1 MLDNCSYNKI
11 KLMHNLSDI
20 VWFIE
25 KFCEQDSKIS
35 GHRDCQ
41 QAIEA
46 LEADLEKHI
55 SLLREITCKK
65 I

>member
-1 MLDNCSYNKI
+1 MLDNCTYNKI

-25 KFCEQDSKIS
+25 KFCEQDAKVS
-35 GHRDCQ
+35 GHKECHA
-41 QAIEA
+41 AIEA

-55 SLLREITCKK
+55 KILRDNVCKR
-65 I
+65 